1 MLVNK
6 TLTDF
11 VDVVASDE
19 PAPGGGS
26 VSAVVSSL
34 GAGLASMVGSLTI
47 GRKAAESLSDSEL
60 SELKSADEESRKL
73 TKRLMEIVDEDSNAF
88 NGYMDALKLP
98 KETDEEK
105 QKRSQAMQDAMK
117 DAVHVPF
124 EGAEKSLEA
133 LKLVN
138 TFIKY
143 GNQNAITD
151 AGVASL
157 LTVAGVQGFVYNVLI
172 NLGSIKDEEFNAD
185 MRSKCDKL
193 VEEARALR
201 TEHEEQIFKALA

>member
-6 TLTDF
+6 TVKDF
-11 VDVVASDE
+11 VELVASDA

-26 VSAVVSSL
+26 VSGAASAL
-34 GAGLASMVGSLTI
+34 GAGLAAMVGSLTI
-47 GRKAAESLSDSEL
+47 GKKAGESLSE
-60 SELKSADEESRKL
+60 SELKELTAADTGTRKL
-73 TKRLMEIVDEDSNAF
+73 IERLVEIIDEDSNAF

-98 KETDEEK
+98 KETDAEK
-105 QKRSQAMQDAMK
+105 ATRSEAMQSAMK

-138 TFIKY
+138 PFIKY
-143 GNQNAITD
+143 GNKNAITD

-157 LTVAGVQGFVYNVLI
+157 LTAAGVQGFVYNVLI
-172 NLGSIKDEEFNAD
+172 NLGSIKDEAFNAD
-185 MRSKCDKL
+185 MRTKCEKL

-201 TEHEEQIFKALA
+201 SEHEEQIFKAL

>member
-6 TLTDF
+6 TVKDF
-11 VDVVASDE
+11 VELVASDA

-26 VSAVVSSL
+26 VSGAASAL
-34 GAGLASMVGSLTI
+34 GAGLAAMVGSLTI
-47 GRKAAESLSDSEL
+47 DKKAGESLSDSEMK
-60 SELKSADEESRKL
+60 ELKDADTATRKL
-73 TKRLMEIVDEDSNAF
+73 IDRLVEIIDEDSNAF

-105 QKRSQAMQDAMK
+105 ATRSQAMQDAMK

-138 TFIKY
+138 PFIKY
-143 GNQNAITD
+143 GNKNAITD

-172 NLGSIKDEEFNAD
+172 NLGSIKDEDFNAD
-185 MRSKCDKL
+185 MRTKCDKL

-201 TEHEEQIFKALA
+201 AEHEDQIFKALA

>member
-6 TLTDF
+6 TVKDF

-26 VSAVVSSL
+26 VSGAASAL
-34 GAGLASMVGSLTI
+34 GAGLAAMVGSLTI
-47 GRKAAESLSDSEL
+47 GKKAAESLSE
-60 SELKSADEESRKL
+60 SELKELTTADTETRKL
-73 TKRLMEIVDEDSNAF
+73 VERLVEIIDEDSNAF

-105 QKRSQAMQDAMK
+105 ATRSQAMQDAMK

-138 TFIKY
+138 PFIKY
-143 GNQNAITD
+143 GNKNAITD

-157 LTVAGVQGFVYNVLI
+157 LTAAGVQGFVYNVLI
-172 NLGSIKDEEFNAD
+172 NLGSIKDEAFNAD
-185 MRSKCDKL
+185 MRTKCEKL

-201 TEHEEQIFKALA
+201 SEHEEQIFKAL

>member
-11 VDVVASDE
+11 VELVGSDA

-26 VSAVVSSL
+26 VSSLVASL
-34 GAGLASMVGSLTI
+34 GTGLTAMVGILTI
-47 GRKAAESLSDSEL
+47 GKKAGESLSDSDMDK
-60 SELKSADEESRKL
+60 LKSADAEARKL
-73 TKRLMEIVDEDSNAF
+73 MGRLMEIVDEDSNAF
-88 NGYMDALKLP
+88 NGFMEALKLP

-105 QKRSQAMQDAMK
+105 ASRKEAMQTAMK
-117 DAVHVPF
+117 DAVNVPF
-124 EGAEKSLEA
+124 EGAEKALESL
-133 LKLVN
+133 KVIN
-138 TFIKY
+138 VFIEH

-157 LTVAGVQGFVYNVLI
+157 LGAAGVQGLVYNVLI
-172 NLGSIKDEEFNAD
+172 NLASIDDEAYNKD
-185 MRSKCDKL
+185 MRENCDKL

-201 TEHEEQIFKALA
+201 TEHEDKIFKALA

>member
-6 TLTDF
+6 TVKDF
-11 VDVVASDE
+11 VELVASDA

-26 VSAVVSSL
+26 VSGAASAL
-34 GAGLASMVGSLTI
+34 GAGLAAMVGSLTI
-47 GRKAAESLSDSEL
+47 DKKAGESLSDSEMK
-60 SELKSADEESRKL
+60 ELKDADTETRKL
-73 TKRLMEIVDEDSNAF
+73 IDRLVEIVDEDANAF
-88 NGYMDALKLP
+88 NGFMDALKLP

-105 QKRSQAMQDAMK
+105 ATRKQAMQDAMK

-124 EGAEKSLEA
+124 EGAERSLEA
-133 LKLVN
+133 LKLVDP
-138 TFIKY
+138 FIKY

-157 LTVAGVQGFVYNVLI
+157 LTAAGIQGFVYNVLI
-172 NLGSIKDEEFNAD
+172 NLGSIDDEAFNAD

-193 VEEARALR
+193 VEEAKSLR
-201 TEHEEQIFKALA
+201 EKHEEEIFKALA